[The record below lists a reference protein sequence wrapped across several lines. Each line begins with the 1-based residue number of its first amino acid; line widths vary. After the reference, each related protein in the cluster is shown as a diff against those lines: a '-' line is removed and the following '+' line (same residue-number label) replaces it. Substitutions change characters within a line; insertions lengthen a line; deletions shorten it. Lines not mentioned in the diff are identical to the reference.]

1 MKHTFFVLS
10 LRSLLIHFFWLKQIK
25 ISELKRQFSNRKYFC
40 HDICS
45 VSALQEL
52 KKKPLFCRCAVHCD
66 AIPKSTTQH
75 RAGEASANSVTN
87 RINSD
92 ENAVISPEQN
102 PCSSREKHQIHS
114 KGGNPTI
121 FRTYMLQG
129 EQDYR
134 NKKVLI
140 K

>member
-1 MKHTFFVLS
+1 M
-10 LRSLLIHFFWLKQIK
+10 
-25 ISELKRQFSNRKYFC
+25 
-40 HDICS
+40 
-45 VSALQEL
+45 QEL
-52 KKKPLFCRCAVHCD
+52 KKKPLFCRCAVHCE

-129 EQDYR
+129 EQDYQ